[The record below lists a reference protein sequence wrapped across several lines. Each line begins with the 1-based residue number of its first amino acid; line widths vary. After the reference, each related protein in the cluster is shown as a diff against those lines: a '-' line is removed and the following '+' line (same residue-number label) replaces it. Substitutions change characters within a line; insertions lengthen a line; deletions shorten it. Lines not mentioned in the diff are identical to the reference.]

1 MSPAGSSDEWYERKP
16 RRPGPSAPRTAGRR
30 PFGASWWGAAWV
42 DALEQR
48 ARLDPNRL
56 PRGRTYARTGAV
68 GTLTLAPGEVLAE
81 VQGSRRSAYTVRVRV
96 RQFDKVEWDRLL
108 DALSAEIGHTAALLD
123 GELPS
128 GVADDVRSVGLD
140 LLPGPGELQARC
152 SCPDWADPCKHAAAV
167 CYLVADALDA
177 DPFGVL
183 LLRGRGREEVLGGL
197 RARRYSDISVVGP
210 AVAIEPESDQGI
222 PAREA
227 WSRAPGPLPAV
238 PAPPRR
244 TGRPAVLAAD
254 PPLEAGVDLGAL
266 RALASDA
273 ATRALALLQGAAS
286 SGLELTVEQDLARRA
301 ATLLGGGEGGVDTS
315 ALTELAH
322 RAGVPGRELVRRG
335 LAFRDGGVEGLTV
348 VDEAWDPGPVPLAAG
363 RVLLGSAAT
372 VRRNRVT
379 FGEHQ
384 LRLGRDGRWYP
395 FRKDRAGRW
404 NPDGAPVTVIAD
416 DEVGTL
422 EDDVDSR

>member
-1 MSPAGSSDEWYERKP
+1 
-16 RRPGPSAPRTAGRR
+16 
-30 PFGASWWGAAWV
+30 
-42 DALEQR
+42 
-48 ARLDPNRL
+48 
-56 PRGRTYARTGAV
+56 
-68 GTLTLAPGEVLAE
+68 
-81 VQGSRRSAYTVRVRV
+81 
-96 RQFDKVEWDRLL
+96 
-108 DALSAEIGHTAALLD
+108 
-123 GELPS
+123 
-128 GVADDVRSVGLD
+128 
-140 LLPGPGELQARC
+140 
-152 SCPDWADPCKHAAAV
+152 
-167 CYLVADALDA
+167 
-177 DPFGVL
+177 
-183 LLRGRGREEVLGGL
+183 
-197 RARRYSDISVVGP
+197 
-210 AVAIEPESDQGI
+210 
-222 PAREA
+222 
-227 WSRAPGPLPAV
+227 
-238 PAPPRR
+238 
-244 TGRPAVLAAD
+244 
-254 PPLEAGVDLGAL
+254 VDLGAL